1 MIGASPTSSSR
12 ARRGV
17 LHIEGLSRAARGHHH
32 AGRITISIRRQRPL
46 FVHVRVGKE
55 RPGTPGR
62 VGHMERR
69 QSISSRTFR
78 GPDRCSPTYVS
89 DPPRLAPR
97 GAILYLPGAR
107 ARALSGNRRRVPRDL
122 ATWSQPGPLK
132 EEPPPPPQTDGPPPF
147 RSADSAPRTQP
158 EAPAIATPCS
168 HLAQDGTTPDGTG

>member
-1 MIGASPTSSSR
+1 MLVAGR
-12 ARRGV
+12 ARRG
-17 LHIEGLSRAARGHHH
+17 ARGRHH

-62 VGHMERR
+62 VGHM
-69 QSISSRTFR
+69 SVVSRSAR
-78 GPDRCSPTYVS
+78 GPSEGLTGVLLPMFRTRHDS
-89 DPPRLAPR
+89 LHG

-147 RSADSAPRTQP
+147 RSADSAPRTQR